1 MSKTTSIEYL
11 NELEQAALETE
22 QDQDDQGNDWSDADL
37 LAKTASAPPVRKDGG
52 VVGSHRQRRLTPKQ
66 LLFVQAKIAGK
77 SSSAAYREAYPDDKG
92 GDRAISANAYRLTK
106 HPLVSQMLENAWEE
120 TTELLAEDLASTK
133 RYVLRSLVAMSRSAK
148 QEGSK
153 LKALELLGKA
163 TGAFTDRETVAVA
176 PPTAEQLKKDL
187 SGHLRLL
194 GKAKVA

>member
-1 MSKTTSIEYL
+1 MGKTTSIEYL
-11 NELEQAALETE
+11 NELEQAALESE
-22 QDQDDQGNDWSDADL
+22 QQQDDQGGDWSDADQ
-37 LAKTASAPPVRKDGG
+37 LAKAAAAPPKRKDGG
-52 VVGSHRQRRLTPKQ
+52 TVGSLRQRRLTPKQ

-92 GDRAISANAYRLTK
+92 SDRAISANAYRLTR
-106 HPLVSQMLENAWEE
+106 HPIISQMLENAWEE

-133 RYVLRSLVAMSRSAK
+133 RYVLRSLVAMSRAAK

-163 TGAFTDRETVAVA
+163 SGAFTDREA
-176 PPTAEQLKKDL
+176 PQAPAPSAEQLKKEL

-194 GKAKVA
+194 DKAKAA

>member
-11 NELEQAALETE
+11 NELEQAALESE
-22 QDQDDQGNDWSDADL
+22 QDQDDQVDDWSDAET
-37 LAKTASAPPVRKDGG
+37 LAKKAAAPPVRKDGG
-52 VVGSHRQRRLTPKQ
+52 VVGSLRQRRLTAKQ
-66 LLFVQAKIAGK
+66 LLFAQAKIAGK
-77 SSSAAYREAYPDDKG
+77 SSSAAYREAYPDDRG
-92 GDRAISANAYRLTK
+92 SDRAISANAYRLTK
-106 HPLVSQMLENAWEE
+106 HPMIRQMLENAWEE

-163 TGAFTDRETVAVA
+163 TGAFTDREA
-176 PPTAEQLKKDL
+176 PSAPAPTAEQLKKDL

-194 GKAKVA
+194 DRAKVA

>member
-1 MSKTTSIEYL
+1 MGKTTSIEYL
-11 NELEQAALETE
+11 NELEQAALESE
-22 QDQDDQGNDWSDADL
+22 QQQDDEADDWSDAET
-37 LAKTASAPPVRKDGG
+37 LAKAAAAPPKRKDGG
-52 VVGSHRQRRLTPKQ
+52 TVGSLRQRRLTPKQ

-92 GDRAISANAYRLTK
+92 SDRAISANAYRLTR

-133 RYVLRSLVAMSRSAK
+133 RYVLRSLVAMSRAAK

-163 TGAFTDRETVAVA
+163 SGAFTDRETAPVA
-176 PPTAEQLKKDL
+176 PPSAEQLKREL

-194 GKAKVA
+194 DKAKAA